1 MTERQQA
8 VAPIIGAGA
17 VPHPQDSQNNK
28 KIGFIDS
35 MFNMYMHNYE
45 AVVRTFSA

>member
-8 VAPIIGAGA
+8 VAPIRGWGRLPPTHKI
-17 VPHPQDSQNNK
+17 PKTIK

-35 MFNMYMHNYE
+35 MFNMYMHMKL
-45 AVVRTFSA
+45 